1 MAVFRVE
8 KNHSYTVMANHH
20 LRDERLSLKSKGLL
34 SLILSLPDDWR
45 ISIEGMTQFSSDGK
59 DAIRSAI
66 RELTDAGYI
75 TRAQTHSEAGTFSG
89 YDYLVHETPVASP
102 SSGFPTMEKPT
113 TGNPTTEN
121 PTQRNTDILSTNI
134 PPIVPHEVDVGDY
147 NPSVSG
153 AAADSPTPLS
163 AACGGISPR
172 RGESALYTREP
183 LGGGN
188 PSVSLAADTSPDRG
202 GKEGEKGE
210 AAEDDPLRQPA
221 AATSPGGRGKRR
233 GTAKKAPDYR
243 PDTFARFWAAYPRG
257 EDKQGAIAAWD
268 ELKPDDATLQAMSRA
283 LVRQKASEEWQRGI
297 GIPYAVRWLRRR
309 RWEDEIKAPAP
320 PPERAGG
327 DLPVWN

>member
-45 ISIEGMTQFSSDGK
+45 ISIEGMTQFSADGK

-89 YDYLVHETPVASP
+89 YDYVVHETPVASP

-113 TGNPTTEN
+113 TEN
-121 PTQRNTDILSTNI
+121 PTLRNTERLSTI
-134 PPIVPHEVDVGDY
+134 LPPIVPHEGDVGDD

-172 RGESALYTREP
+172 RGESALCTREP
-183 LGGGN
+183 Q
-188 PSVSLAADTSPDRG
+188 S
-202 GKEGEKGE
+202 
-210 AAEDDPLRQPA
+210 AETPKR
-221 AATSPGGRGKRR
+221 KRR
-233 GTAKKAPDYR
+233 RSTKSVPDYE
-243 PDTFARFWAAYPRG
+243 PELFERFWAAYPRG
-257 EDKQGAIAAWD
+257 EDRQGAVAEWD
-268 ELKPDDATLQAMSRA
+268 SLRPDRETMLAMSRA
-283 LVRQKASEEWQRGI
+283 LVRQRASEEWQRGI

-320 PPERAGG
+320 PPESAGG

>member
-8 KNHSYTVMANHH
+8 KNHSYTVMANHL

-34 SLILSLPDDWR
+34 SVILSLPDDWR
-45 ISIEGMTQFSSDGK
+45 ISIEGMTQFSADGK

-89 YDYLVHETPVASP
+89 YEYTIHETPAASP
-102 SSGFPTMEKPT
+102 SSGFPTME
-113 TGNPTTEN
+113 NPTTEN
-121 PTQRNTDILSTNI
+121 PTLRNTERLSTNI
-134 PPIVPHEVDVGDY
+134 PPVVPQSD
-147 NPSVSG
+147 
-153 AAADSPTPLS
+153 AD
-163 AACGGISPR
+163 
-172 RGESALYTREP
+172 
-183 LGGGN
+183 GGN
-188 PSVSLAADTSPDRG
+188 PSVSLAADTSPVRG

-210 AAEDDPLRQPA
+210 AGE
-221 AATSPGGRGKRR
+221 GGDVSESDTPPKRKRR
-233 GTAKKAPDYR
+233 ATKSAPDYR

>member
-34 SLILSLPDDWR
+34 SVILSLPDDWR
-45 ISIEGMTQFSSDGK
+45 ISIEGMTQFSADGK

-89 YDYLVHETPVASP
+89 YDYIVHETPVASP

-121 PTQRNTDILSTNI
+121 PTLRNTERLSTI
-134 PPIVPHEVDVGDY
+134 PPIVPHEGD
-147 NPSVSG
+147 G
-153 AAADSPTPLS
+153 
-163 AACGGISPR
+163 
-172 RGESALYTREP
+172 
-183 LGGGN
+183 
-188 PSVSLAADTSPDRG
+188 
-202 GKEGEKGE
+202 
-210 AAEDDPLRQPA
+210 DPLRHGSAVPPLPEGEA
-221 AATSPGGRGKRR
+221 REGEAGEGGDVSEPDTPPKRKRR
-233 GTAKKAPDYR
+233 ATKSAPDYR

-257 EDKQGAIAAWD
+257 QDKQGAIAAWD

-320 PPERAGG
+320 PPESAGG

>member
-45 ISIEGMTQFSSDGK
+45 ISIEGMTQFSADGK

-89 YDYLVHETPVASP
+89 YDYIVHETPAASP
-102 SSGFPTMEKPT
+102 SSGFPTMENPT

-121 PTQRNTDILSTNI
+121 PTLRNTEELSTDI
-134 PPIVPHEVDVGDY
+134 PPIVPQSD
-147 NPSVSG
+147 
-153 AAADSPTPLS
+153 AD
-163 AACGGISPR
+163 
-172 RGESALYTREP
+172 
-183 LGGGN
+183 GGN
-188 PSVSLAADTSPDRG
+188 PSVSLAADTSPVRG
-202 GKEGEKGE
+202 GKGGENGE
-210 AAEDDPLRQPA
+210 ARGDRGEDSLSLA
-221 AATSPGGRGKRR
+221 ALDSSLGEGADEAKPKRKRR
-233 GTAKKAPDYR
+233 ATKSAPDYR

-268 ELKPDDATLQAMSRA
+268 ELRPDDATLQAMSRA

-320 PPERAGG
+320 QPESAGG

>member
-34 SLILSLPDDWR
+34 SVILSLPDDWR
-45 ISIEGMTQFSSDGK
+45 ISIEGMTQFSADGK

-89 YDYLVHETPVASP
+89 YEYTIHETPAASP
-102 SSGFPTMEKPT
+102 SSGFPTME
-113 TGNPTTEN
+113 NPTTEN
-121 PTQRNTDILSTNI
+121 PTLRNTERLSTNI
-134 PPIVPHEVDVGDY
+134 PPVVPQSD
-147 NPSVSG
+147 
-153 AAADSPTPLS
+153 AD
-163 AACGGISPR
+163 
-172 RGESALYTREP
+172 
-183 LGGGN
+183 GGN
-188 PSVSLAADTSPDRG
+188 PSASLAADTSPVRG

-210 AAEDDPLRQPA
+210 AGE
-221 AATSPGGRGKRR
+221 GGDVSESDTPPKRKRR
-233 GTAKKAPDYR
+233 ATKSAPDYR

>member
-45 ISIEGMTQFSSDGK
+45 ISIEGMTQFSADGK

-89 YDYLVHETPVASP
+89 YDYIVHETPAASP

-113 TGNPTTEN
+113 TEN
-121 PTQRNTDILSTNI
+121 PTQRNTEELSTI
-134 PPIVPHEVDVGDY
+134 LPPIVPHEGDGGPLPEGVAGEGGDV
-147 NPSVSG
+147 S
-153 AAADSPTPLS
+153 
-163 AACGGISPR
+163 
-172 RGESALYTREP
+172 ESDAPPKR
-183 LGGGN
+183 
-188 PSVSLAADTSPDRG
+188 
-202 GKEGEKGE
+202 
-210 AAEDDPLRQPA
+210 
-221 AATSPGGRGKRR
+221 KRR
-233 GTAKKAPDYR
+233 ATKSAPDYR

-283 LVRQKASEEWQRGI
+283 LVRQRASEEWQRGI

>member
-34 SLILSLPDDWR
+34 SVILSLPDDWR
-45 ISIEGMTQFSSDGK
+45 ISIEGMTQFSADGK

-66 RELTDAGYI
+66 RELTDTGYI
-75 TRAQTHSEAGTFSG
+75 TRAQTHSEAGKFSG
-89 YDYLVHETPVASP
+89 YDYVVHETPTASP

-113 TGNPTTEN
+113 TEN
-121 PTQRNTDILSTNI
+121 PTLRNTERLSII
-134 PPIVPHEVDVGDY
+134 PPIVPQSD
-147 NPSVSG
+147 
-153 AAADSPTPLS
+153 AD
-163 AACGGISPR
+163 
-172 RGESALYTREP
+172 
-183 LGGGN
+183 GGN
-188 PSVSLAADTSPDRG
+188 PSVSLAADTSPVRG

-210 AAEDDPLRQPA
+210 AGE
-221 AATSPGGRGKRR
+221 GGDVSESDTPPKRKRR
-233 GTAKKAPDYR
+233 ATKSAPDYR

-309 RWEDEIKAPAP
+309 RWEDEIKAQAP
-320 PPERAGG
+320 PPESAGG

>member
-34 SLILSLPDDWR
+34 SVILSLPDDWR
-45 ISIEGMTQFSSDGK
+45 ISIEGMTQFSADGK

-89 YDYLVHETPVASP
+89 YEYTIHETPAASP
-102 SSGFPTMEKPT
+102 SSGFSTMENPT

-121 PTQRNTDILSTNI
+121 PTLRNPDRLSTI
-134 PPIVPHEVDVGDY
+134 LPPIVPHEGDVGDD

-172 RGESALYTREP
+172 RGESALCTREP

-188 PSVSLAADTSPDRG
+188 PSVSLAADTSPVRG
-202 GKEGEKGE
+202 GKEGETGE
-210 AAEDDPLRQPA
+210 AQSGEPPKR
-221 AATSPGGRGKRR
+221 KRR
-233 GTAKKAPDYR
+233 ATKSAPDYR

-320 PPERAGG
+320 PERAGG

>member
-34 SLILSLPDDWR
+34 SVILSLPDDWR
-45 ISIEGMTQFSSDGK
+45 ISIEGMTQFSADGK

-89 YDYLVHETPVASP
+89 YDYIVHETPAASP
-102 SSGFPTMEKPT
+102 SSGFPTKENPT

-121 PTQRNTDILSTNI
+121 PTLRNTERLSTI
-134 PPIVPHEVDVGDY
+134 PPIVPHEVDG

-172 RGESALYTREP
+172 RGESALCTREP
-183 LGGGN
+183 Q
-188 PSVSLAADTSPDRG
+188 S
-202 GKEGEKGE
+202 
-210 AAEDDPLRQPA
+210 AETPKR
-221 AATSPGGRGKRR
+221 KRR
-233 GTAKKAPDYR
+233 RSSKSVPDYE
-243 PDTFARFWAAYPRG
+243 PELFERFWAAYPRG
-257 EDKQGAIAAWD
+257 EDRQGAVAEWD
-268 ELKPDDATLQAMSRA
+268 SLRPDHETMLAMSRA

-297 GIPYAVRWLRRR
+297 GIPYAVWWLRRR

>member
-45 ISIEGMTQFSSDGK
+45 ISIEGMTQFSADGK

-89 YDYLVHETPVASP
+89 YDYIVHETPAASP

-113 TGNPTTEN
+113 TEN
-121 PTQRNTDILSTNI
+121 PTLRNTDRLSTDI
-134 PPIVPHEVDVGDY
+134 PPIVPHEGD
-147 NPSVSG
+147 G
-153 AAADSPTPLS
+153 
-163 AACGGISPR
+163 
-172 RGESALYTREP
+172 
-183 LGGGN
+183 
-188 PSVSLAADTSPDRG
+188 
-202 GKEGEKGE
+202 
-210 AAEDDPLRQPA
+210 DPLRHGSAVPPLPEGEA
-221 AATSPGGRGKRR
+221 REGEAREGGDVSESDTPPKRKRR
-233 GTAKKAPDYR
+233 ATKSAPDYR

>member
-45 ISIEGMTQFSSDGK
+45 ISIEGMTQFSADGK

-89 YDYLVHETPVASP
+89 YDYIVHETPAASP

-121 PTQRNTDILSTNI
+121 PTLRNTDRLSTI
-134 PPIVPHEVDVGDY
+134 PPIVPHEGD
-147 NPSVSG
+147 
-153 AAADSPTPLS
+153 DSL
-163 AACGGISPR
+163 
-172 RGESALYTREP
+172 
-183 LGGGN
+183 
-188 PSVSLAADTSPDRG
+188 SLALLDSSLGEGAKGGEDVSKLDTPPKR
-202 GKEGEKGE
+202 
-210 AAEDDPLRQPA
+210 
-221 AATSPGGRGKRR
+221 KRR
-233 GTAKKAPDYR
+233 ATKSAPDYR

-268 ELKPDDATLQAMSRA
+268 ELRPDDATLHAMSRA

>member
-34 SLILSLPDDWR
+34 SVILSLPDDWR
-45 ISIEGMTQFSSDGK
+45 ISIEGMTQFSADGK
-59 DAIRSAI
+59 DAIRSAF
-66 RELTDAGYI
+66 RELTDTGYI
-75 TRAQTHSEAGTFSG
+75 TRAQTHSEAGKFSG
-89 YDYLVHETPVASP
+89 YDYVVHETPTASP

-113 TGNPTTEN
+113 TEN
-121 PTQRNTDILSTNI
+121 PTLRNTERLSTNI
-134 PPIVPHEVDVGDY
+134 PPVVPQSD
-147 NPSVSG
+147 
-153 AAADSPTPLS
+153 AD
-163 AACGGISPR
+163 
-172 RGESALYTREP
+172 
-183 LGGGN
+183 GGN
-188 PSVSLAADTSPDRG
+188 PSVSLAADTSPVRG

-210 AAEDDPLRQPA
+210 AGE
-221 AATSPGGRGKRR
+221 GGDVSESDTPPKRKRR
-233 GTAKKAPDYR
+233 ATKSAPDYR

>member
-1 MAVFRVE
+1 MAVYRVE
-8 KNHSYTVMANHH
+8 KTHDYTVMANHH
-20 LRDERLSLKSKGLL
+20 LRDERLSLKAKGLL
-34 SLILSLPDDWR
+34 SMLLSLPDDWE
-45 ISIEGMTQFSSDGK
+45 ISIRGLASIVTDGVG
-59 DAIRSAI
+59 AVQTGIN
-66 RELTDAGYI
+66 ELIEAGYI
-75 TRAQTHSEAGTFSG
+75 VRRRQHAESGAFAGFE
-89 YDYLVHETPVASP
+89 YIIHEVPP
-102 SSGFPTMEKPT
+102 C
-113 TGNPTTEN
+113 TEN
-121 PTQRNTDILSTNI
+121 PYTANPYTGKAYTENPAQSSKDKLSTI
-134 PPIVPHEVDVGDY
+134 PPIVPHEGDVGDD

-172 RGESALYTREP
+172 RGESALCTREP
-183 LGGGN
+183 Q
-188 PSVSLAADTSPDRG
+188 S
-202 GKEGEKGE
+202 
-210 AAEDDPLRQPA
+210 AETPKR
-221 AATSPGGRGKRR
+221 KRR
-233 GTAKKAPDYR
+233 ATKSAPDYR

-320 PPERAGG
+320 PPESAGG

>member
-45 ISIEGMTQFSSDGK
+45 ISIEGMTQFSADGK

-89 YDYLVHETPVASP
+89 YDYIVHETPVASP

-113 TGNPTTEN
+113 TENPTTEN
-121 PTQRNTDILSTNI
+121 PTQRNTERLSTNI
-134 PPIVPHEVDVGDY
+134 PPIVPQSDAD
-147 NPSVSG
+147 G
-153 AAADSPTPLS
+153 A
-163 AACGGISPR
+163 
-172 RGESALYTREP
+172 
-183 LGGGN
+183 N
-188 PSVSLAADTSPDRG
+188 PSVSLAADTSPVRG

-210 AAEDDPLRQPA
+210 AGE
-221 AATSPGGRGKRR
+221 RGDVSESDTPPKRKRR
-233 GTAKKAPDYR
+233 ATKSAPDYR

-320 PPERAGG
+320 PPESAGG

>member
-1 MAVFRVE
+1 
-8 KNHSYTVMANHH
+8 
-20 LRDERLSLKSKGLL
+20 
-34 SLILSLPDDWR
+34 
-45 ISIEGMTQFSSDGK
+45 MTQFSADGK

-89 YDYLVHETPVASP
+89 YDYLVHETPAASP

-113 TGNPTTEN
+113 TENPTTEN
-121 PTQRNTDILSTNI
+121 PTLRNTEELSTI
-134 PPIVPHEVDVGDY
+134 PPIVPQSDAD
-147 NPSVSG
+147 G
-153 AAADSPTPLS
+153 A
-163 AACGGISPR
+163 
-172 RGESALYTREP
+172 
-183 LGGGN
+183 N
-188 PSVSLAADTSPDRG
+188 PSVSLAADTSPVRG

-210 AAEDDPLRQPA
+210 AGE
-221 AATSPGGRGKRR
+221 RGDVSDSDTPPKRKRR
-233 GTAKKAPDYR
+233 ATKSAPDYR

-283 LVRQKASEEWQRGI
+283 LVRQRASEEWQRGI

>member
-89 YDYLVHETPVASP
+89 YDYIVHETPAASP

-113 TGNPTTEN
+113 TEN
-121 PTQRNTDILSTNI
+121 PTLRNTERLSTI
-134 PPIVPHEVDVGDY
+134 LPPIVPHEGDVGND

-153 AAADSPTPLS
+153 AAADSSL
-163 AACGGISPR
+163 C
-172 RGESALYTREP
+172 TREP

-188 PSVSLAADTSPDRG
+188 PSVSLAADTSPVRG
-202 GKEGEKGE
+202 GNGEENGE
-210 AAEDDPLRQPA
+210 A
-221 AATSPGGRGKRR
+221 GGGEPPKRKRR
-233 GTAKKAPDYR
+233 RSNKAVPDYK
-243 PDTFARFWAAYPRG
+243 PELFERFWAAYPRG
-257 EDKQGAIAAWD
+257 EDRQGAVAEWD
-268 ELKPDDATLQAMSRA
+268 SLRPDHETMLAMSRA

-320 PPERAGG
+320 PPESAGG

>member
-75 TRAQTHSEAGTFSG
+75 TRDQTHSETGTFSG
-89 YDYLVHETPVASP
+89 YEYTIHETPVASP

-121 PTQRNTDILSTNI
+121 PTLRNTERLSTI
-134 PPIVPHEVDVGDY
+134 LPPIVPHEGD
-147 NPSVSG
+147 
-153 AAADSPTPLS
+153 
-163 AACGGISPR
+163 
-172 RGESALYTREP
+172 GESPKRTRRRSSK
-183 LGGGN
+183 
-188 PSVSLAADTSPDRG
+188 SV
-202 GKEGEKGE
+202 
-210 AAEDDPLRQPA
+210 
-221 AATSPGGRGKRR
+221 
-233 GTAKKAPDYR
+233 PDYE
-243 PDTFARFWAAYPRG
+243 PELFERFWAAYPRG
-257 EDKQGAIAAWD
+257 EDRQGAVAEWD
-268 ELKPDDATLQAMSRA
+268 SLRPDHETMLAMSRA

-320 PPERAGG
+320 PPESAGG

>member
-8 KNHSYTVMANHH
+8 KNHSYTVMGNHH

-34 SLILSLPDDWR
+34 SVILSLPDDWR
-45 ISIEGMTQFSSDGK
+45 ISIEGMTQFSADGK

-66 RELTDAGYI
+66 RELTDTGYI
-75 TRAQTHSEAGTFSG
+75 TRAQTHSEAGKFSG
-89 YDYLVHETPVASP
+89 YDYVVHETPTASP

-113 TGNPTTEN
+113 TEN
-121 PTQRNTDILSTNI
+121 PTLRNTERLSTNI
-134 PPIVPHEVDVGDY
+134 PPVVPQSD
-147 NPSVSG
+147 
-153 AAADSPTPLS
+153 AD
-163 AACGGISPR
+163 
-172 RGESALYTREP
+172 
-183 LGGGN
+183 GGN
-188 PSVSLAADTSPDRG
+188 PSVSLAADTSPVRG

-210 AAEDDPLRQPA
+210 AGE
-221 AATSPGGRGKRR
+221 GGDVSESDTPPKRKRR
-233 GTAKKAPDYR
+233 ATKSAPDYR

>member
-34 SLILSLPDDWR
+34 SVILSLPDDWR
-45 ISIEGMTQFSSDGK
+45 ISIEGMTQFSADGK

-89 YDYLVHETPVASP
+89 YDYIVHETPAASP

-121 PTQRNTDILSTNI
+121 PTLRNTDRLSTI
-134 PPIVPHEVDVGDY
+134 LPPIVPQSDAD
-147 NPSVSG
+147 G
-153 AAADSPTPLS
+153 A
-163 AACGGISPR
+163 
-172 RGESALYTREP
+172 
-183 LGGGN
+183 N
-188 PSVSLAADTSPDRG
+188 PSVSLAADTSPVRG
-202 GKEGEKGE
+202 GKEGETGE
-210 AAEDDPLRQPA
+210 AQSGEPPKR
-221 AATSPGGRGKRR
+221 KRR
-233 GTAKKAPDYR
+233 ATKSAPDYR

-268 ELKPDDATLQAMSRA
+268 ELRPDDATLQAMSRA
-283 LVRQKASEEWQRGI
+283 LVRQRASEEWQRGI

-320 PPERAGG
+320 PPESAGG

>member
-45 ISIEGMTQFSSDGK
+45 ISIEGMTQFSADGK

-89 YDYLVHETPVASP
+89 YDYIVHETPAASP

-113 TGNPTTEN
+113 TEN
-121 PTQRNTDILSTNI
+121 PTLRNTDRLSTNI
-134 PPIVPHEVDVGDY
+134 PPIVPQSD
-147 NPSVSG
+147 
-153 AAADSPTPLS
+153 AD
-163 AACGGISPR
+163 
-172 RGESALYTREP
+172 
-183 LGGGN
+183 GGN
-188 PSVSLAADTSPDRG
+188 PSVSLAADTSPVRG
-202 GKEGEKGE
+202 GKEGETGE
-210 AAEDDPLRQPA
+210 AE
-221 AATSPGGRGKRR
+221 GGELPKRKRR
-233 GTAKKAPDYR
+233 RSTKSVPDYE
-243 PDTFARFWAAYPRG
+243 PELFERFWAAYPRG
-257 EDKQGAIAAWD
+257 EDRQGAVAEWD
-268 ELKPDDATLQAMSRA
+268 SLRPDRETMLAMSRA
-283 LVRQKASEEWQRGI
+283 LVRQRASEEWQRGI

-309 RWEDEIKAPAP
+309 RWEDELKAPAP
-320 PPERAGG
+320 PPESAGG

>member
-89 YDYLVHETPVASP
+89 YDYIVHETPAASP

-121 PTQRNTDILSTNI
+121 PTQRNTDRLSTI
-134 PPIVPHEVDVGDY
+134 ILPPIVPHEGDVGDY

-172 RGESALYTREP
+172 RGESALCTREP
-183 LGGGN
+183 Q
-188 PSVSLAADTSPDRG
+188 S
-202 GKEGEKGE
+202 GEPPK
-210 AAEDDPLRQPA
+210 R
-221 AATSPGGRGKRR
+221 KRR
-233 GTAKKAPDYR
+233 AAKSAPDYR

>member
-89 YDYLVHETPVASP
+89 YDYIVHETPAASP

-113 TGNPTTEN
+113 TENPTTEN
-121 PTQRNTDILSTNI
+121 PTLRNTEELSTI
-134 PPIVPHEVDVGDY
+134 PPIVPHEGD
-147 NPSVSG
+147 G
-153 AAADSPTPLS
+153 GPL
-163 AACGGISPR
+163 P
-172 RGESALYTREP
+172 
-183 LGGGN
+183 
-188 PSVSLAADTSPDRG
+188 
-202 GKEGEKGE
+202 EGEARE
-210 AAEDDPLRQPA
+210 
-221 AATSPGGRGKRR
+221 GGDVSESGTPPKRKRR
-233 GTAKKAPDYR
+233 ATKSAPDYR

>member
-1 MAVFRVE
+1 MAVYRVE
-8 KNHSYTVMANHH
+8 KTHDYTVMANHH
-20 LRDERLSLKSKGLL
+20 LRDERLSLKAKGLL
-34 SLILSLPDDWR
+34 SMLLSLPDDWE
-45 ISIEGMTQFSSDGK
+45 ISIRGLASIVTDGVG
-59 DAIRSAI
+59 AVQTGIN
-66 RELTDAGYI
+66 ELIEAGYI
-75 TRAQTHSEAGTFSG
+75 VRRRQHAESGAFAGFE
-89 YDYLVHETPVASP
+89 YIIHEVPP
-102 SSGFPTMEKPT
+102 C
-113 TGNPTTEN
+113 TEN
-121 PTQRNTDILSTNI
+121 PYTANPYTGKPYTENPAQSSKDKLSTI
-134 PPIVPHEVDVGDY
+134 PPIVPHEGDVGDD

-172 RGESALYTREP
+172 RGESALCTREP
-183 LGGGN
+183 Q
-188 PSVSLAADTSPDRG
+188 S
-202 GKEGEKGE
+202 
-210 AAEDDPLRQPA
+210 AETPKR
-221 AATSPGGRGKRR
+221 KRR
-233 GTAKKAPDYR
+233 ATKNAPDYR

-320 PPERAGG
+320 PPESAGG